1 MNDQGLEFKVLDN
14 EFIYVRCCA
23 NIFNFIVSEGL
34 NEVDESIIKIRNI
47 VKFVRSSPNR
57 VMYFKKCMDKLKVE
71 SKIRVFV

>member
-1 MNDQGLEFKVLDN
+1 
-14 EFIYVRCCA
+14 
-23 NIFNFIVSEGL
+23 VSEGL